1 MSTPVSANYG
11 FKDILIGEAWP
22 PTAEGAVRR
31 DIAESLRAITDR
43 LVRMD
48 APQAELED
56 YAARLR
62 QLRDDM
68 APWPRR
74 PQGALLQ
81 RMLAGQGS
89 HQDVLDMMD
98 HEIMTGRASVLAPP
112 LDLWLDGEVVRGR
125 AELGLPWQ
133 GPPGRV
139 HGGVLAL
146 MMDILLA
153 KTQDLVG
160 GIGMTG
166 TLSLRYLAGTPLKT
180 PIEMEA
186 WVREV
191 KGRKLIAEA
200 RFIVNGETTVTAE
213 GIWICAQGQYGPLR
227 ARSSAEHWQ
236 KDREAN

>member
-1 MSTPVSANYG
+1 MSTKYG
-11 FKDILIGEAWP
+11 FKDILVGEPWP
-22 PTAEGAVRR
+22 PTPEGAVRR

-62 QLRDDM
+62 SLRDDI

-81 RMLAGQGS
+81 RLMDGQGS
-89 HQDVLDMMD
+89 HQDVLDLMD

-112 LDLWLDGEVVRGR
+112 LDLWLDGDVVRGR
-125 AELGLPWQ
+125 AELGLAWQ

-139 HGGVLAL
+139 HGGVIAL

-166 TLSLRYLAGTPLKT
+166 TLSLRYVAGTPLKT
-180 PIEMEA
+180 PIDMEA
-186 WVREV
+186 RVREV

-213 GIWICAQGQYGPLR
+213 GIWICARGEYGPVRTRTSVAPL
-227 ARSSAEHWQ
+227 AEAMPESRQ
-236 KDREAN
+236 ES